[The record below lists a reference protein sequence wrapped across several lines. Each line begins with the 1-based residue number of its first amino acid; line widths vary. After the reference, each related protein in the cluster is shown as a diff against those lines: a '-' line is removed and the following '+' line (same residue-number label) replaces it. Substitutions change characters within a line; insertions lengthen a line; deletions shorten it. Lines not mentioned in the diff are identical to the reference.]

1 MPNYEKNS
9 QKSNFVDI
17 SSNKQVKKI
26 YNKKGR
32 LQRILCLVFSILFLL
47 GGCGMLYYYSF
58 LDTLN
63 YKDVDDST
71 NNKTATNASVAP
83 LEGDKTNLSLTDGEL
98 LQNSKELNVMLFGED
113 NSNGDTHGR
122 SDTMIMMTIDNNHK
136 KLKLTSFQRDTFVY
150 IPGYGYDKLNASYNY
165 GGAKLSIQTIEANFG
180 IKVDRYAVV
189 DFDSFKKII
198 DTLGGIDIKVTQDEI
213 DYINYQM
220 YKNKQVD
227 SRTTITDA
235 PGVVHLNGQEALWYA
250 RNRGL
255 TKGEDGNEIGL
266 DGDDWDRTSRQRKLL
281 ETLFKSMKKADI
293 GQIVSMVS
301 SVGPLVT
308 TNLKKDEIT
317 ALVSHALTYL
327 SYSVEQYYVP
337 EEGLWYYDDE
347 TETWNGTITSTIK
360 ISDLNAQRNKFAE
373 FVFEDLFTGKS
384 EKTTKAASSG
394 N

>member
-17 SSNKQVKKI
+17 SSNKQVKKL

-32 LQRILCLVFSILFLL
+32 LKRILCLVFSIIFLL
-47 GGCGMLYYYSF
+47 GGGGMLYYYSF

-63 YKDVDDST
+63 FKELDDT
-71 NNKTATNASVAP
+71 NNNTAATNSSVAP
-83 LEGDKTNLSLTDGEL
+83 LESDATNLSLSEGEL
-98 LQNSKELNVMLFGED
+98 LQNSKELNVML
-113 NSNGDTHGR
+113 
-122 SDTMIMMTIDNNHK
+122 
-136 KLKLTSFQRDTFVY
+136 KLTSFQRDTYVY

-198 DTLGGIDIKVTQDEI
+198 DTLGGIDMEVTQDEI

-220 YKNKQVD
+220 YKNNQAD
-227 SRTTITDA
+227 TRTTITDA
-235 PGVVHLNGQEALWYA
+235 PGTVHLNGQEALWYA

-281 ETLFKSMKKADI
+281 ETLFTSMKSADL
-293 GQIVSMVS
+293 GQIVSIVS

-327 SYSVEQYYVP
+327 SYDVEQYYVP
-337 EEGLWYYDDE
+337 EEGLWYYDDK

-360 ISDLNAQRNKFAE
+360 ISDLEEQRKKFAS
-373 FVFEDLFTGKS
+373 FVFEELFTGGTSSK
-384 EKTTKAASSG
+384 ETTSAS

>member
-17 SSNKQVKKI
+17 SSNKQVKKL

-32 LQRILCLVFSILFLL
+32 LKRILCLVFSMIFLIC
-47 GGCGMLYYYSF
+47 GGGMLYYYSF

-63 YKDVDDST
+63 FKELDDTNT
-71 NNKTATNASVAP
+71 NNTAATNSSVAP
-83 LEGDKTNLSLTDGEL
+83 LESDATNLSLSEGEL

-113 NSNGDTHGR
+113 NSNGDKHGR

-136 KLKLTSFQRDTFVY
+136 KLKLTSFQRDTYVY
-150 IPGYGYDKLNASYNY
+150 IPGYGYDKLNSSYNY

-198 DTLGGIDIKVTQDEI
+198 DTLGGVDMEVTQDEI

-220 YKNKQVD
+220 YKNNQAD
-227 SRTTITDA
+227 TRTTITDA
-235 PGVVHLNGQEALWYA
+235 PGTVHLNGQEALWYA

-281 ETLFKSMKKADI
+281 ETLFTSMKSADL
-293 GQIVSMVS
+293 GQIVSIVS

-327 SYSVEQYYVP
+327 SYDVEQYYVP
-337 EEGLWYYDDE
+337 EEGLWYYDDK
-347 TETWNGTITSTIK
+347 TKTWDGRITSTIK
-360 ISDLNAQRNKFAE
+360 ISDLDEQRTKFAS
-373 FVFEDLFTGKS
+373 FVFEELFTGGTSSKG
-384 EKTTKAASSG
+384 TTSAS